1 MIYDMVQDYTK
12 FGLFLVHIIEKKLKN
27 VFDFW
32 KVGEVQRAAIF
43 CLRCH
48 ENIGLDL
55 EPNLSGYH
63 FMNLIHLLM
72 LWKTKLDH
80 RFGND
85 VLK

>member
-1 MIYDMVQDYTK
+1 M
-12 FGLFLVHIIEKKLKN
+12 HIIEKKLKN

-43 CLRCH
+43 CLRRH

>member
-1 MIYDMVQDYTK
+1 M
-12 FGLFLVHIIEKKLKN
+12 FFNFL
-27 VFDFW
+27 
-32 KVGEVQRAAIF
+32 KVGEVQRAATF
-43 CLRCH
+43 CLRCR

-55 EPNLSGYH
+55 KPNVSGYH